1 MNLEESNSFVEQMEK
16 NNKNKKTVLTV
27 LLICALLIV
36 ILVGLI
42 VYMKYQDSLKQKVF
56 VDNKQVAFSQNFL
69 KTQGNINYINIK
81 ELSNMLGY
89 SYQKGEYKNYTEDA
103 NSCYLRT
110 PYEVVSMIAD
120 ENTVTKYILNE
131 KPEVTEDTKK
141 DENTVSTDL
150 IVTNEASE
158 QALNIVVNSEHEAQ
172 ETISIEEPIRLID
185 GELYMAYSEVP
196 RMFNV
201 SLDVSQE
208 NRVRIYSLDSLA
220 VSAAQYAEK
229 AGYAEISNI
238 YENLTAIAD
247 GMIVVGDGRNFGV
260 VDVATG
266 KELISLKYEKI
277 VYMQN
282 TSEFLVTA
290 EGSVGIVSKEG
301 STIIKP
307 TEYEDIAILDEISK
321 LYRVK
326 KDEKFGVLNGD
337 GDTVVYCEYDS
348 IGVENGED
356 FRKEGIRN
364 FNLLFD
370 EFIPVNVN
378 GKTGLVDN
386 KGNEIFKPVYTLG
399 YVANT
404 SSENSENEEDKRNS
418 STNTTSRNTV
428 SNTTA
433 NQKTVELDEHDN
445 VLTIPEETGIKGIVV
460 KNGKDSFH
468 FHVQSIERT

>member
-1 MNLEESNSFVEQMEK
+1 MNLEESNSFVERMEK

-27 LLICALLIV
+27 LIICAILIA

-56 VDNKQVAFSQNFL
+56 VNNKQVDFSENFL
-69 KTQGNINYINIK
+69 KEQGTINYINIR

-110 PYEVVSMIAD
+110 PYEVVSMIAG

-131 KPEVTEDTKK
+131 KVESIDEAKK
-141 DENTVSTDL
+141 DENTVSSEL
-150 IVTNEASE
+150 IVTNEAGE
-158 QALNIVVNSEHEAQ
+158 QTLNIVVNSEHEAQ
-172 ETISIEEPIRLID
+172 ETVYIDEPIKSIG
-185 GELYMAYSEVP
+185 GELYMPYSEVP

-201 SLDVSQE
+201 SLDVSEE
-208 NRVRIYSLDSLA
+208 NRVRIYSLESLA
-220 VSAAQYAEK
+220 VSAAQYAQK
-229 AGYAEISNI
+229 AGYSEVSNI

-260 VDVATG
+260 VDVETG

-301 STIIKP
+301 NTIIKP
-307 TEYEDIAILDEISK
+307 TEYENITILDEINK
-321 LYRVK
+321 LYMVE
-326 KDEKFGVLNGD
+326 KDKKFGVLNGD

-370 EFIPVNVN
+370 EFIPVNVG

-386 KGNEIFKPVYTLG
+386 KRK
-399 YVANT
+399 
-404 SSENSENEEDKRNS
+404 
-418 STNTTSRNTV
+418 
-428 SNTTA
+428 
-433 NQKTVELDEHDN
+433 
-445 VLTIPEETGIKGIVV
+445 
-460 KNGKDSFH
+460 
-468 FHVQSIERT
+468 

>member
-1 MNLEESNSFVEQMEK
+1 MNLEESNSFVERMEK

-27 LLICALLIV
+27 LIICAILIA

-56 VDNKQVAFSQNFL
+56 VNNKQVDFSEDFL
-69 KTQGNINYINIK
+69 KEQGTINYINIR

-89 SYQKGEYKNYTEDA
+89 SYQKGEYKNYTEDV

-110 PYEVVSMIAD
+110 PYEVVSMIAG

-131 KPEVTEDTKK
+131 KVESIDEAKE
-141 DENTVSTDL
+141 DENTVSSEL
-150 IVTNEASE
+150 IVTNEAGE
-158 QALNIVVNSEHEAQ
+158 QTLNIVVNSEHEAQ
-172 ETISIEEPIRLID
+172 ETVYIDEPIKSIG
-185 GELYMAYSEVP
+185 GELYMPYSEVP

-201 SLDVSQE
+201 SLDVSE
-208 NRVRIYSLDSLA
+208 ANRVRIYSLESLA
-220 VSAAQYAEK
+220 VSAAQYAQK
-229 AGYAEISNI
+229 AGYSEVSNI

-260 VDVATG
+260 VDVETG

-301 STIIKP
+301 NTIIKP
-307 TEYEDIAILDEISK
+307 TEYENITILDEINK
-321 LYRVK
+321 LYMVE
-326 KDEKFGVLNGD
+326 KDKKFGVLNGD

-370 EFIPVNVN
+370 EFIPVNVG

-386 KGNEIFKPVYTLG
+386 KRK
-399 YVANT
+399 
-404 SSENSENEEDKRNS
+404 
-418 STNTTSRNTV
+418 
-428 SNTTA
+428 
-433 NQKTVELDEHDN
+433 
-445 VLTIPEETGIKGIVV
+445 
-460 KNGKDSFH
+460 
-468 FHVQSIERT
+468 

>member
-1 MNLEESNSFVEQMEK
+1 MNLEESNSFVERMEK

-27 LLICALLIV
+27 LIICAILIA

-56 VDNKQVAFSQNFL
+56 VNNKQVDFSENFL
-69 KTQGNINYINIK
+69 KEQGTINYINIR

-110 PYEVVSMIAD
+110 PYEVVSMIAG

-131 KPEVTEDTKK
+131 KVESIDEAKK
-141 DENTVSTDL
+141 DENTVSSEL
-150 IVTNEASE
+150 IVTNEVGE
-158 QALNIVVNSEHEAQ
+158 QTLNIVVNSEHEAQ
-172 ETISIEEPIRLID
+172 ETVYIDEPIKSIG
-185 GELYMAYSEVP
+185 GELYMPYSEVP

-201 SLDVSQE
+201 SLDVSE
-208 NRVRIYSLDSLA
+208 ANRVRIYSLESLA
-220 VSAAQYAEK
+220 VSAAHYAQK
-229 AGYAEISNI
+229 AGYSEVSNI

-260 VDVATG
+260 VDVETG

-301 STIIKP
+301 NTIIKP
-307 TEYEDIAILDEISK
+307 TEYENITILDEINK
-321 LYRVK
+321 LYMVE
-326 KDEKFGVLNGD
+326 KDKKFGVLNGD

-370 EFIPVNVN
+370 EFIPVNVG

-386 KGNEIFKPVYTLG
+386 KRK
-399 YVANT
+399 
-404 SSENSENEEDKRNS
+404 
-418 STNTTSRNTV
+418 
-428 SNTTA
+428 
-433 NQKTVELDEHDN
+433 
-445 VLTIPEETGIKGIVV
+445 
-460 KNGKDSFH
+460 
-468 FHVQSIERT
+468 